1 MRKYKEYKASI
12 QALGIANEE
21 FDEELKYPISSALAI
36 SEIQKIQTILF
47 WALFLGTEQHHTIR
61 KHSNLI

>member
-1 MRKYKEYKASI
+1 MRKYKAHKEGLK
-12 QALGIANEE
+12 ALGLANEK

-61 KHSNLI
+61 KHSNWI

>member
-1 MRKYKEYKASI
+1 MTKNEMLQRDIEA
-12 QALGIANEE
+12 IANTGL
-21 FDEELKYPISSALAI
+21 ELNSPILSQVLDI
-36 SEIQKIQTILF
+36 PQIELQKIQLILF